1 MRQLSGDLT
10 LGTARIGEMVAC
22 VMVPDITP
30 WIQIARKQA
39 FTLPEV
45 GKRYY
50 VRGNVSTANRSG
62 IWLATGKLANGS
74 LIPLWN
80 PQVAGNL
87 GEPFF
92 AYHCFMV
99 LSRP

>member
-1 MRQLSGDLT
+1 MRQSTGDLT
-10 LGTARIGEMVAC
+10 LGTARIGGSVVC
-22 VMVPDITP
+22 VQVPDITP
-30 WIQIARKQA
+30 WTQIATKQY
-39 FTLPEV
+39 FTLPEM

-50 VRGNVSTANRSG
+50 VRGNVSTVNRNG
-62 IWLATGKLANGS
+62 IWLATGKLGNGS

-80 PQVAGNL
+80 PQVSADL

-99 LSRP
+99 SSRP